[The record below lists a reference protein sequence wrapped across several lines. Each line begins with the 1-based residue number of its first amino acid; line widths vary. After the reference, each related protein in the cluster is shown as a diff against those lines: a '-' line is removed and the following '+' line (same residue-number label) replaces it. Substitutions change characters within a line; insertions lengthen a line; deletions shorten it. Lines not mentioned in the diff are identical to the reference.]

1 MRFLGETRMI
11 GPKST
16 PPSPGLKL
24 HALDAE
30 DLSLV
35 SAHLQDALA
44 RISDLVYLPKKRR
57 FALIASRF
65 DWSAEADGRL
75 ERVRAGLHFEG
86 VMRARCRHLARD
98 RPEAILS
105 LLAVVFEPG
114 QEPPAGC
121 VRLIFAGGADIL
133 LEVEYLEVQLTDIG
147 PRWTVASRPAHNLDE
162 AARGGP

>member
-1 MRFLGETRMI
+1 MVIDQASPGA
-11 GPKST
+11 
-16 PPSPGLKL
+16 PGLKL

-44 RISDLVYLPKKRR
+44 RVCDFTYLPQKRR
-57 FALIASRF
+57 FALVASRF
-65 DWSAEADGRL
+65 DWSAEAEGRL
-75 ERVRAGLHFEG
+75 ERVRTGLHFEG
-86 VMRARCRHLARD
+86 VTRARCRHVARD
-98 RPEAILS
+98 RPDAVLS

-114 QEPPAGC
+114 AEPPEGR

-133 LEVEYLEVQLTDIG
+133 LDVECLEAQLTDIG
-147 PRWTVASRPAHNLDE
+147 PRWTVASRPMHKLDE